1 MKPILQWLKNFSRYT
16 IRLYHKIDHIFS
28 RKWIWIWLIIWWLV
42 FFTWINDRIIAKSGQ
57 YIHYQTD
64 TLPTWQAVMIL
75 WASVFPDGRLSQV
88 VQDRANKAIDVRKS
102 WKVASILVS
111 ADNSTSHY
119 DETRTIKKYLV
130 TQWIPE
136 SAIFQDFAWFDT
148 YDSMYRARDIFK
160 VNKLII
166 STQSFHQPRAVWIA
180 RELWLDADWIVA
192 DRRIYRD
199 QLRTATREF
208 FARVK
213 AWINVIIGS
222 KPRFLWPAVP
232 ITWES
237 NANE

>member
-1 MKPILQWLKNFSRYT
+1 MKKILHKLRQFHNKLV
-16 IRLYHKIDHIFS
+16 RLYHKIDQVIS
-28 RKWIWIWLIIWWLV
+28 RKRISIWVIIWLLV
-42 FFTWINDRIIAKSGQ
+42 FFTWINDLIIAQSGEFIN
-57 YIHYQTD
+57 YSAETVD
-64 TLPTWQAVMIL
+64 TWQAVMIL
-75 WASVFPDGRLSQV
+75 GASVFPDGRLSQV
-88 VQDRANKAIDVRKS
+88 LQDRANKAIDV
-102 WKVASILVS
+102 WKQWKAANILIS

-136 SAIFQDFAWFDT
+136 SAIFQDFAGFDT

-166 STQSFHQPRAVWIA
+166 STQAFHLPRAVRTARKLWI
-180 RELWLDADWIVA
+180 DASGIVA
-192 DRRIYRD
+192 DRRVYRD

-208 FARVK
+208 FARIK
-213 AWINVIIGS
+213 ARFDIITWA
-222 KPRFLWPAVP
+222 KPYFLWPAVP